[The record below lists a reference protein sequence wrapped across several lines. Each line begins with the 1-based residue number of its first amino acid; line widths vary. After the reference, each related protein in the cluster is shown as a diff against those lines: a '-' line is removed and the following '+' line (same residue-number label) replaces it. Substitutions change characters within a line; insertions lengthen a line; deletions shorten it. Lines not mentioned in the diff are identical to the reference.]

1 MSVQNITRRAGPY
14 VGTGLVTAFTFAFK
28 VFRSED
34 VKVLRSASSDASAQ
48 DEALKFG
55 TDYTVKLN
63 ANQDEKAGGTVTLA
77 SPLAE
82 GLRLSILSAITPDQ
96 QMVLTNHDGFLPA
109 TLNNSADK
117 AIALI
122 QELKEE
128 VGRSLRVPASS
139 DKTPEDMT
147 EELMSA
153 QEDARRFADAAQQS
167 ADSAKKS
174 EEKTAK
180 YAEAATVIV
189 PFKDEIKTVADNIE
203 PVKTIGQDI
212 ESVKLVA
219 AIKDETVAVAGALD
233 DIGTAAASENLQAYK
248 TVASIKDQVVVDAQI
263 ASEIVAVAGMK
274 DHVVTV
280 STNIGDVKDVSNNM
294 DKIGAVAGDL
304 QGGKCVPVKFS
315 AGRLTDEPAQDC
327 TAEGGN
333 IKTVADHVVAVDK
346 VAGAVDDGTLEKAAG
361 ALDSTLENVRRA
373 EAAQSAAESANT
385 SAQSAKTS
393 AAGSATAAGSSA
405 TLAKKWA
412 TQMGSP
418 VEGDLYSS
426 KHYAE
431 IASGAAGSSSEVL
444 AEVKKAG
451 QDAVAVITQEGGTQV
466 AAVTAEGQKQVKAV
480 GDLGSSW
487 ETKVNS
493 AGSTQVKA
501 VEASGATQ
509 TQAVNSAGTSWHA
522 KVEQAGT
529 RQTNAVNQAGATQV
543 KAVETAGA
551 TQTANAK
558 AQADA
563 AAKSATAAASAQK
576 TAETAKSGADTAKTG
591 AESAK
596 AAAVTAQGKAETA
609 ATTATQKA
617 TEATTKASE
626 AAKSAQ
632 AAAQSAKVAAFAVRL
647 TSTNMSA
654 SGTAAVSTLTP
665 STNVKVGDT
674 VIDPDGE
681 VFSITSISG
690 STFTVGS
697 KLTSIKGPQGDQGDV
712 GPKGETGA
720 PLAIKGSFPSL
731 EELQEQHPVGQL
743 GDAYMVGTHLYSWNG
758 SRWQDVG
765 DIKGPKGDPGTP
777 GTPGAPGAD
786 GKDGAAGASASITGA
801 TATVDANVGTPSVL
815 VTSGGT
821 ALARTFAFEFKNL
834 KGQKGDKGDPG
845 ANGADGANATIT
857 SATASVDGTTGAPKV
872 TVTVGG
878 TAQARTFAFAFTGL
892 KGATGSAGT
901 TTWAG
906 ITDKPTFFT
915 SKGISMGRLP

>member
-14 VGTGLVTAFTFAFK
+14 VGTGLVSAYTFAFK

-34 VKVLRSASSDASAQ
+34 VKVVRSESADASAQ

-63 ANQDEKAGGTVTLA
+63 ANQDEKAGGTVTLV

-96 QMVLTNHDGFLPA
+96 QMVLTNHDGFLPT
-109 TLNNSADK
+109 TLNDSADK

-122 QELKEE
+122 QELKEA
-128 VGRSLRVPASS
+128 VDRTLRVPASS
-139 DKTPEDMT
+139 DKTPEDLT
-147 EELMSA
+147 EELLSA
-153 QEDARRFADAAQQS
+153 QNDARKYADAAQQS
-167 ADSAKKS
+167 AEEAKKS
-174 EEKTAK
+174 ELKTAE
-180 YAEAATVIV
+180 YAEAATAIV
-189 PFKDEIKTVADNIE
+189 PFKAEIKTVADNIE
-203 PVKTIGQDI
+203 TVKTVGQNV
-212 ESVKLVA
+212 ESVKSVA
-219 AIKDETVAVAGALD
+219 SIKDETVAVAGALD
-233 DIGTAAASENLQAYK
+233 DIGTAAAPENLEAYK
-248 TVASIKDQVVVDAQI
+248 TVASIKDQVVTDAEI
-263 ASEIVAVAGMK
+263 AREIVAVAGMK

-280 STNIGDVKDVSNNM
+280 STNIDNVKDVSNNM

-304 QGGKCVPVKFS
+304 TGGKCTPAKFS

-333 IKTVADHVVAVDK
+333 IKTVADHIVAVDK
-346 VAGAVDDGTLEKAAG
+346 VAGAVDDGTLEKAANSVEASAEN
-361 ALDSTLENVRRA
+361 ALRA
-373 EAAQSAAESANT
+373 EAARVGAESANA

-393 AAGSATAAGSSA
+393 AEQSAASAGSSA
-405 TLAKKWA
+405 TTAKAWA
-412 TQMGSP
+412 TQMGTP

-451 QDAVAVITQEGGTQV
+451 QDAVAAITQEGGTQV
-466 AAVTAEGQKQVKAV
+466 AAVTAEGQEQVKAV
-480 GDLGSSW
+480 
-487 ETKVNS
+487 ET
-493 AGSTQVKA
+493 AGSTQV
-501 VEASGATQ
+501 G
-509 TQAVNSAGTSWHA
+509 AVNA
-522 KVEQAGT
+522 
-529 RQTNAVNQAGATQV
+529 AGAAQV

-563 AAKSATAAASAQK
+563 AAASATAAANAK
-576 TAETAKSGADTAKTG
+576 KAAETAKAGADTARGG

-596 AAAVTAQGKAETA
+596 TAAVTAQGMAETA
-609 ATTATQKA
+609 ANTATTKA

-632 AAAQSAKVAAFAVRL
+632 AAAESAKTAAYAMRL
-647 TSTNMSA
+647 TSANMSA
-654 SGTAAVSTLTP
+654 SGTAAISSLTP
-665 STNVKVGDT
+665 STNAKVGDT

-681 VFSITSISG
+681 VFSITAVSG
-690 STFTVGS
+690 GNFTVGA
-697 KLTSIKGPQGDQGDV
+697 KLTSLKGAQGPQGLKGDTGPQGVQGPRGPQGD
-712 GPKGETGA
+712 TGA
-720 PLAIKGSFPSL
+720 PLSIKGSFPTL
-731 EELQEQHPVGQL
+731 DELQEQHPVGQL

-758 SRWQDVG
+758 SAWQDVG

-821 ALARTFAFEFKNL
+821 ALARTFTFAFKNL
-834 KGQKGDKGDPG
+834 KGHKGDKGDPG

-857 SATASVDGTTGAPKV
+857 GATASVDATTGTPKV
-872 TVTVGG
+872 AVTVGG

-892 KGATGSAGT
+892 KGATGPAGT
-901 TTWAG
+901 TSWNG
-906 ITDKPTFFT
+906 ITDKPSYFKA
-915 SKGISMGRLP
+915 SGISMGRLP

>member
-14 VGTGLVTAFTFAFK
+14 VGTGLVSAYTFAFK
-28 VFRSED
+28 VFRPED
-34 VKVLRSASSDASAQ
+34 VKVVRSESADASAQ

-63 ANQDEKAGGTVTLA
+63 ANQDEKAGGTVTLV

-96 QMVLTNHDGFLPA
+96 QMVLTNHDGFLPT
-109 TLNNSADK
+109 TLNESADK

-128 VGRSLRVPASS
+128 VGRSLRVPASA
-139 DKTPEDMT
+139 DKTPEDLT
-147 EELMSA
+147 EELLSA
-153 QEDARRFADAAQQS
+153 QADARKFADAAQKS
-167 ADSAKKS
+167 AEEAKKS
-174 EEKTAK
+174 ELKTAE
-180 YAEAATVIV
+180 YAEAATVLV
-189 PFKDEIKTVADNIE
+189 PMKAEIKTVADNIE
-203 PVKTIGQDI
+203 PVKTVGQNI
-212 ESVKLVA
+212 EPVKSVA
-219 AIKDETVAVAGALD
+219 SIKDETVAVAGAVA
-233 DIGTAAASENLQAYK
+233 DIETAAAPENLEAYK
-248 TVASIKDQVVVDAQI
+248 TVASIKDQVVTDAEI

-274 DHVVTV
+274 NHVVTV
-280 STNIGDVKDVSNNM
+280 STNIDDVKDVSANM

-333 IKTVADHVVAVDK
+333 IKTVADHIVAVDK
-346 VAGAVDDGTLEKAAG
+346 VAGAVDDGTLEKAANSVEASAEN
-361 ALDSTLENVRRA
+361 ALRA
-373 EAAQSAAESANT
+373 EAARVGAESANA

-393 AAGSATAAGSSA
+393 AEQSAASAGSSA
-405 TLAKKWA
+405 TTAKAWA
-412 TQMGSP
+412 TQMGTP

-431 IASGAAGSSSEVL
+431 VASGAAGSSSEVL

-451 QDAVAVITQEGGTQV
+451 QDAVAAITQEGGTQV

-480 GDLGSSW
+480 
-487 ETKVNS
+487 ET
-493 AGSTQVKA
+493 AGS
-501 VEASGATQ
+501 TQ
-509 TQAVNSAGTSWHA
+509 TQAVNSLGTSWQS
-522 KVEQAGT
+522 KVEQAGST
-529 RQTNAVNQAGATQV
+529 QTAAVNAAGAAQV

-563 AAKSATAAASAQK
+563 AAASATAAAN
-576 TAETAKSGADTAKTG
+576 AKKVSETAKTG
-591 AESAK
+591 AETAKTGADSAK
-596 AAAVTAQGKAETA
+596 TAAVAAQGKAETA
-609 ATTATQKA
+609 ANTATQKA

-632 AAAQSAKVAAFAVRL
+632 AAAESAKTAAYAMRL
-647 TSTNMSA
+647 TSVNMSA
-654 SGTAAVSTLTP
+654 NGTAAITSLTP
-665 STNVKVGDT
+665 QTNIKVGDT

-681 VFSITSISG
+681 VFSITAIAG
-690 STFTVGS
+690 STFTVGA
-697 KLTSIKGPQGDQGDV
+697 KLASIKGAKGDQGDV

-720 PLAIKGSFPSL
+720 PLSIKGSFPTL
-731 EELQEQHPVGQL
+731 DELQEQHPAGQL

-758 SRWQDVG
+758 SAWQDVG

-821 ALARTFAFEFKNL
+821 ALARTFAFAFKNL
-834 KGQKGDKGDPG
+834 KGQKGDPG
-845 ANGADGANATIT
+845 ANGADGANAVIAG
-857 SATASVDGTTGAPKV
+857 ATASVDATTGTPKV

-892 KGATGSAGT
+892 KGATGPAGT

-906 ITDKPTFFT
+906 ITGKPSYFKA
-915 SKGISMGRLP
+915 SGISMGRLP

>member
-1 MSVQNITRRAGPY
+1 
-14 VGTGLVTAFTFAFK
+14 VGTGLVSAYTFAFK

-34 VKVLRSASSDASAQ
+34 VKVVRSESADASAQ

-96 QMVLTNHDGFLPA
+96 QMVLTNHDGMLPT
-109 TLNNSADK
+109 TLNDSADK

-122 QELKEE
+122 QELKEA
-128 VGRSLRVPASS
+128 VGRTLRVPASS
-139 DKTPEDMT
+139 DKTPEDLT
-147 EELMSA
+147 EELLSA
-153 QEDARRFADAAQQS
+153 QNDARKYADAAQQS
-167 ADSAKKS
+167 AEEAKKS
-174 EEKTAK
+174 ELKTAE
-180 YAEAATVIV
+180 YAEAATAIV
-189 PFKDEIKTVADNIE
+189 PFKVEIKTVADNIE
-203 PVKTIGQDI
+203 TVKTVGQNV
-212 ESVKLVA
+212 ESVKSVA
-219 AIKDETVAVAGALD
+219 SIKDETVAVAGALD
-233 DIGTAAASENLQAYK
+233 DIGTAAAPENLEAYK
-248 TVASIKDQVVVDAQI
+248 TVASIKDQVVTDAEI
-263 ASEIVAVAGMK
+263 ANEIVAVAGMK
-274 DHVVTV
+274 NHVVTV
-280 STNIGDVKDVSNNM
+280 STNIDDVKDVSANM

-333 IKTVADHVVAVDK
+333 IKTVADHIVAVDK
-346 VAGAVDDGTLEKAAG
+346 VAGAVEDGTLEKAANSVEASAEN
-361 ALDSTLENVRRA
+361 ALRA
-373 EAAQSAAESANT
+373 EAARVGAESANA

-393 AAGSATAAGSSA
+393 AEQSAASAGSSA
-405 TLAKKWA
+405 TTAKAWA
-412 TQMGSP
+412 TQMGTP

-431 IASGAAGSSSEVL
+431 VASGAAGSSSETL
-444 AEVKKAG
+444 EAVKLAG
-451 QDAVAVITQEGGTQV
+451 QAALASITQEGGTQV

-480 GDLGSSW
+480 
-487 ETKVNS
+487 ET
-493 AGSTQVKA
+493 AGSTQV
-501 VEASGATQ
+501 G
-509 TQAVNSAGTSWHA
+509 AVNA
-522 KVEQAGT
+522 
-529 RQTNAVNQAGATQV
+529 AGAAQV
-543 KAVETAGA
+543 KAVETAGSA
-551 TQTANAK
+551 QTANAK

-563 AAKSATAAASAQK
+563 AAKSATVASSAQK
-576 TAETAKSGADTAKTG
+576 AAETAKAGADTAKSGA
-591 AESAK
+591 ESAK
-596 AAAVTAQGKAETA
+596 TAAVTAQGMAETA
-609 ATTATQKA
+609 ANTATTKA

-632 AAAQSAKVAAFAVRL
+632 AAAESAKTAAYAMRL
-647 TSTNMSA
+647 TSVNMSA
-654 SGTAAVSTLTP
+654 SGTAAITSLTP
-665 STNVKVGDT
+665 QANIKVGDT

-681 VFSITSISG
+681 VFSITAIAG
-690 STFTVGS
+690 STFTVGA
-697 KLTSIKGPQGDQGDV
+697 KLTSLKGPKGDQGDV

-720 PLAIKGSFPSL
+720 PLSIKGSFPTL
-731 EELQEQHPVGQL
+731 DELQEQHPAGQL

-758 SRWQDVG
+758 SAWQDVG

-821 ALARTFAFEFKNL
+821 ALARTFTFAFKNL
-834 KGQKGDKGDPG
+834 KGHKGDKGDPG

-857 SATASVDGTTGAPKV
+857 GATASVDATTGTPKV

-892 KGATGSAGT
+892 KGATGPAGT

-906 ITDKPTFFT
+906 ITDKPAYFT
-915 SKGISMGRLP
+915 GKGISMGRLP

>member
-14 VGTGLVTAFTFAFK
+14 VGTGLVSAYTFAFK
-28 VFRSED
+28 VFRPED
-34 VKVLRSASSDASAQ
+34 VKVVRSESADASAQ

-63 ANQDEKAGGTVTLA
+63 ANQDEKAGGTVTLV

-96 QMVLTNHDGFLPA
+96 QMVLTNHDGFLPT
-109 TLNNSADK
+109 TLNESADK

-128 VGRSLRVPASS
+128 VGRSLRVPASA
-139 DKTPEDMT
+139 DKTPEDLT
-147 EELMSA
+147 EELLSA
-153 QEDARRFADAAQQS
+153 QADARKFADAAQQS
-167 ADSAKKS
+167 AEEAKKS
-174 EEKTAK
+174 EEQTKV

-203 PVKTIGQDI
+203 TVKTVGQNV
-212 ESVKLVA
+212 ESVKSVA

-233 DIGTAAASENLQAYK
+233 DIGTAAVPENLAAYK
-248 TVASIKDQVVVDAQI
+248 TVATIKDQVVTDAEI
-263 ASEIVAVAGMK
+263 STEIVTVANMK

-280 STNIGDVKDVSNNM
+280 STNIVDVTDVSNNL

-304 QGGKCVPVKFS
+304 TGGKCVPVKFS

-333 IKTVADHVVAVDK
+333 IKTVADHIVAVDK
-346 VAGAVDDGTLEKAAG
+346 VAGAVDDGTLEKAANSVG
-361 ALDSTLENVRRA
+361 ASAENARRA
-373 EAAQSAAESANT
+373 EAAQAGAESANA

-393 AAGSATAAGSSA
+393 AAGSATSAGSSA

-412 TQMGSP
+412 TQMGTP

-431 IASGAAGSSSEVL
+431 IASGAAGSSSETL
-444 AEVKKAG
+444 EAVKLAG
-451 QDAVAVITQEGGTQV
+451 QTALASITQEGGTQV

-480 GDLGSSW
+480 
-487 ETKVNS
+487 ET
-493 AGSTQVKA
+493 AGSTQV
-501 VEASGATQ
+501 G
-509 TQAVNSAGTSWHA
+509 AVNA
-522 KVEQAGT
+522 
-529 RQTNAVNQAGATQV
+529 AGAAQV

-563 AAKSATAAASAQK
+563 AAKSATTALSAQK
-576 TAETAKSGADTAKTG
+576 AAETAKAGADTAKSGA
-591 AESAK
+591 ESAK
-596 AAAVTAQGKAETA
+596 TAAVTAQGKAETA
-609 ATTATQKA
+609 ANTATTKA

-632 AAAQSAKVAAFAVRL
+632 AAAESAKTAAYAMRL
-647 TSTNMSA
+647 TSVNMSA
-654 SGTAAVSTLTP
+654 SGTAAITSLTP
-665 STNVKVGDT
+665 QANIKVGDT

-681 VFSITSISG
+681 VFSITAIAG
-690 STFTVGS
+690 STFTVGA
-697 KLTSIKGPQGDQGDV
+697 KLASIKGAKGDQGDV

-720 PLAIKGSFPSL
+720 PLSIKGSFPTL
-731 EELQEQHPVGQL
+731 DELQEQHPAGQL

-758 SRWQDVG
+758 SAWQDVG

-786 GKDGAAGASASITGA
+786 GKDGAAGASAIITGA

-834 KGQKGDKGDPG
+834 KGQKGDPG
-845 ANGADGANATIT
+845 ANGADGANATIAG
-857 SATASVDGTTGAPKV
+857 ATASVDATTGTPKV

-892 KGATGSAGT
+892 KGATGPAGT
-901 TTWAG
+901 TTWGG
-906 ITDKPTFFT
+906 ITDKPSYFKA
-915 SKGISMGRLP
+915 SGISMGRLP

>member
-14 VGTGLVTAFTFAFK
+14 VGTGLVSAYTFAFK
-28 VFRSED
+28 VFRPED
-34 VKVLRSASSDASAQ
+34 VKVVRSESADVSAQ
-48 DEALKFG
+48 DAALKFG

-63 ANQDEKAGGTVTLA
+63 ANQDEKAGGTVTLV

-96 QMVLTNHDGFLPA
+96 QMVLTNHDGFLPT
-109 TLNNSADK
+109 TLNDSADK

-128 VGRSLRVPASS
+128 VGRSLRVPASA
-139 DKTPEDMT
+139 DKTPEDLT
-147 EELMSA
+147 EELLSA
-153 QEDARRFADAAQQS
+153 QADARKFADAAQQS
-167 ADSAKKS
+167 AEEAKKS
-174 EEKTAK
+174 EEQTKV

-203 PVKTIGQDI
+203 TVKTVGQNV
-212 ESVKLVA
+212 ESVKSVA

-233 DIGTAAASENLQAYK
+233 DIGTAAAPENLAAYK
-248 TVASIKDQVVVDAQI
+248 TVATIKDQVVTDAEI
-263 ASEIVAVAGMK
+263 STEIVTVANMK

-280 STNIGDVKDVSNNM
+280 STNIDDVKDVSANM

-304 QGGKCVPVKFS
+304 TGGKCTPAKFS

-333 IKTVADHVVAVDK
+333 IKTVANHIVAVDK
-346 VAGAVDDGTLEKAAG
+346 VAGAVDDGTLEKAANS
-361 ALDSTLENVRRA
+361 AEASAENARRA
-373 EAAQSAAESANT
+373 EAAQAGAESANA

-393 AAGSATAAGSSA
+393 AAGSATSAGSSA

-412 TQMGSP
+412 TQMGTP

-431 IASGAAGSSSEVL
+431 IASGAAGSSSETL
-444 AEVKKAG
+444 EAVKLAG
-451 QDAVAVITQEGGTQV
+451 QTALASITQEGGTQV

-480 GDLGSSW
+480 
-487 ETKVNS
+487 ET
-493 AGSTQVKA
+493 AGSTQV
-501 VEASGATQ
+501 G
-509 TQAVNSAGTSWHA
+509 AVNA
-522 KVEQAGT
+522 
-529 RQTNAVNQAGATQV
+529 AGAAQV

-563 AAKSATAAASAQK
+563 AAKSATTALSAQK
-576 TAETAKSGADTAKTG
+576 AAETAKAGADTAKSGA
-591 AESAK
+591 ESAK
-596 AAAVTAQGKAETA
+596 TAAVTAQGKAETA
-609 ATTATQKA
+609 ANTATNKA
-617 TEATTKASE
+617 TEAGTKASE

-632 AAAQSAKVAAFAVRL
+632 AAAESAKTAAYAMRL
-647 TSTNMSA
+647 TSVNMSA
-654 SGTAAVSTLTP
+654 SGTAAITSLTP
-665 STNVKVGDT
+665 QTNIKVGDT

-681 VFSITSISG
+681 VFSITAIAG
-690 STFTVGS
+690 STFTVGA
-697 KLTSIKGPQGDQGDV
+697 KLASIKGPKGDQGDV

-720 PLAIKGSFPSL
+720 PLSIKGSFPTL
-731 EELQEQHPVGQL
+731 DELQEQHPVGQL

-758 SRWQDVG
+758 SAWQDVG

-777 GTPGAPGAD
+777 GTPGAQGAD

-821 ALARTFAFEFKNL
+821 ALARTFAFAFKNL
-834 KGQKGDKGDPG
+834 KGQKGDPGDPG

-857 SATASVDGTTGAPKV
+857 GATATVDATTGTPKV

-892 KGATGSAGT
+892 KGATGPAGT

-906 ITDKPTFFT
+906 ITGKPAYFT
-915 SKGISMGRLP
+915 GKGISMGRLP

>member
-14 VGTGLVTAFTFAFK
+14 VGTGLVSAHTFAFK
-28 VFRSED
+28 VFRPED
-34 VKVLRSASSDASAQ
+34 VKVVRSESADASAQ

-63 ANQDEKAGGTVTLA
+63 ANQDEKAGGTVTLV

-96 QMVLTNHDGFLPA
+96 QMVLTNHDGFLPT
-109 TLNNSADK
+109 TLNESADK

-128 VGRSLRVPASS
+128 VGRSLRVPASA
-139 DKTPEDMT
+139 DKTPEDLT
-147 EELMSA
+147 EELLSA
-153 QEDARRFADAAQQS
+153 QADARQFADAAQKS
-167 ADSAKKS
+167 AEEAKKS
-174 EEKTAK
+174 EEQTKV
-180 YAEAATVIV
+180 YAEAATVLV
-189 PFKDEIKTVADNIE
+189 PMKDELKTVADNIE
-203 PVKTIGQDI
+203 TVKTVGQNV
-212 ESVKLVA
+212 ESVKSVA
-219 AIKDETVAVAGALD
+219 SIKDETVAVAGALD
-233 DIGTAAASENLQAYK
+233 DIGTAAAPENLEAYK
-248 TVASIKDQVVVDAQI
+248 TVALIKDQVVTDAEI
-263 ASEIVAVAGMK
+263 ATEIVTVANMK
-274 DHVVTV
+274 DHVVAV
-280 STNIGDVKDVSNNM
+280 STNIDDVKDVSANM

-304 QGGKCVPVKFS
+304 TGGKCTPAKFS

-333 IKTVADHVVAVDK
+333 IKTVADHIVAVDK
-346 VAGAVDDGTLEKAAG
+346 VAGAVDDGTLEKAANS
-361 ALDSTLENVRRA
+361 AEASAENARRA
-373 EAAQSAAESANT
+373 EAAQAGAESANA

-393 AAGSATAAGSSA
+393 AAGSATSAGSSA

-412 TQMGSP
+412 TQMGTP

-426 KHYAE
+426 RHYAE
-431 IASGAAGSSSEVL
+431 IASGAAGSSSETL
-444 AEVKKAG
+444 EAVKLAG
-451 QDAVAVITQEGGTQV
+451 QTALASITQEGGTQV

-480 GDLGSSW
+480 
-487 ETKVNS
+487 ET
-493 AGSTQVKA
+493 AGSTQI
-501 VEASGATQ
+501 G
-509 TQAVNSAGTSWHA
+509 AVNA
-522 KVEQAGT
+522 
-529 RQTNAVNQAGATQV
+529 AGAAQV

-563 AAKSATAAASAQK
+563 AAKSATAASSAQK
-576 TAETAKSGADTAKTG
+576 AAETAKAGADTAKSGA
-591 AESAK
+591 ESAK
-596 AAAVTAQGKAETA
+596 TAAVTAQGKAETA
-609 ATTATQKA
+609 ATTATNKA
-617 TEATTKASE
+617 TEAGTKASE

-632 AAAQSAKVAAFAVRL
+632 AAAESAKTAAYAMRL
-647 TSTNMSA
+647 TSVNMSA
-654 SGTAAVSTLTP
+654 SGTAAITSLTP
-665 STNVKVGDT
+665 QTNIKVGDT

-681 VFSITSISG
+681 VFSITAIAG
-690 STFTVGS
+690 STFTVGA
-697 KLTSIKGPQGDQGDV
+697 KLASIKGAKGDQGDV

-720 PLAIKGSFPSL
+720 PLSIKGSFPTL
-731 EELQEQHPVGQL
+731 DELQEQHPAGQL

-758 SRWQDVG
+758 SAWQDVG

-821 ALARTFAFEFKNL
+821 ALARTFAFAFKNL
-834 KGQKGDKGDPG
+834 KGQKGDPG
-845 ANGADGANATIT
+845 ANGADGANAVIAG
-857 SATASVDGTTGAPKV
+857 ATASVDATTGTPKV

-892 KGATGSAGT
+892 KGATGPAGT

-906 ITDKPTFFT
+906 ITDKPSYFKA
-915 SKGISMGRLP
+915 SGISMGRLP

>member
-14 VGTGLVTAFTFAFK
+14 VGTGLVSAYTFAFK

-34 VKVLRSASSDASAQ
+34 VKVVRSESADASAQ

-63 ANQDEKAGGTVTLA
+63 ANQDEKAGGTVTLV

-96 QMVLTNHDGFLPA
+96 QMVLTNHDGFLPT
-109 TLNNSADK
+109 TLNDSADK

-128 VGRSLRVPASS
+128 VGRSLRVPASA
-139 DKTPEDMT
+139 DKTPEDLT
-147 EELMSA
+147 EELLSA
-153 QEDARRFADAAQQS
+153 QADARKFADAAEKS
-167 ADSAKKS
+167 AEEAKKS
-174 EEKTAK
+174 EEQTKV
-180 YAEAATVIV
+180 YAEAATVLV
-189 PFKDEIKTVADNIE
+189 PMKDEIKTVADNIE
-203 PVKTIGQDI
+203 TVKTVGQNV
-212 ESVKLVA
+212 ESVKSVA
-219 AIKDETVAVAGALD
+219 SIKDETVAVAGALD
-233 DIGTAAASENLQAYK
+233 DIGTAAAPENLEAYK
-248 TVASIKDQVVVDAQI
+248 TVASIKDQVVTDAEI

-274 DHVVTV
+274 NHVVTV
-280 STNIGDVKDVSNNM
+280 STNIDDVKDVSANM

-333 IKTVADHVVAVDK
+333 IKTVADHIVAVDK
-346 VAGAVDDGTLEKAAG
+346 VAGAVDDGTLEKAANSVEASAEN
-361 ALDSTLENVRRA
+361 ALRA
-373 EAAQSAAESANT
+373 EAARVGAESANA

-393 AAGSATAAGSSA
+393 AEQSAASAGSSA
-405 TLAKKWA
+405 TTAKAWA
-412 TQMGSP
+412 TQMGTP

-451 QDAVAVITQEGGTQV
+451 QDAVAAITQEGGTQV

-480 GDLGSSW
+480 
-487 ETKVNS
+487 ET
-493 AGSTQVKA
+493 AGSTQV
-501 VEASGATQ
+501 G
-509 TQAVNSAGTSWHA
+509 AVNA
-522 KVEQAGT
+522 
-529 RQTNAVNQAGATQV
+529 AGAAQV

-563 AAKSATAAASAQK
+563 AAKSATTALSAQK
-576 TAETAKSGADTAKTG
+576 AAETAKAGADTAKGG

-596 AAAVTAQGKAETA
+596 TAAVTAQGKAETA
-609 ATTATQKA
+609 ANTATNKA
-617 TEATTKASE
+617 TEAGTKASE

-632 AAAQSAKVAAFAVRL
+632 AAAESAKTAAYAMRL
-647 TSTNMSA
+647 TSVNMSA
-654 SGTAAVSTLTP
+654 SGTAAISSLTP
-665 STNVKVGDT
+665 KTNIKVGDT

-681 VFSITSISG
+681 VFSITAIAG
-690 STFTVGS
+690 STFTVGA
-697 KLTSIKGPQGDQGDV
+697 KLASIKGAKGDQGDV

-720 PLAIKGSFPSL
+720 PLSIKGSFPTL
-731 EELQEQHPVGQL
+731 DELQEQHPTGAL

-758 SRWQDVG
+758 SAWQDVG
-765 DIKGPKGDPGTP
+765 DIKGPKGDKGDQ
-777 GTPGAPGAD
+777 GVQGEKGAT
-786 GKDGAAGASASITGA
+786 GAAGAQGPKGEIGATGPTGPTGAAGKSAAITSAS
-801 TATVDANVGTPSVL
+801 ATVDANVGTPA
-815 VTSGGT
+815 VTVTLGGT
-821 ALARTFAFEFKNL
+821 ELARTFTFAFKNL
-834 KGQKGDKGDPG
+834 KGAQGVQGIQGPQG
-845 ANGADGANATIT
+845 VQGP
-857 SATASVDGTTGAPKV
+857 TGP
-872 TVTVGG
+872 
-878 TAQARTFAFAFTGL
+878 
-892 KGATGSAGT
+892 AGT

-906 ITDKPTFFT
+906 LTGKPAYFT
-915 SKGISMGRLP
+915 GKGISMGRLP

>member
-14 VGTGLVTAFTFAFK
+14 VGTGLVSAYTFAFK
-28 VFRSED
+28 VFRPED
-34 VKVLRSASSDASAQ
+34 VKVVRSESADASAQ

-63 ANQDEKAGGTVTLA
+63 ANQDEKAGGTVTLV

-96 QMVLTNHDGFLPA
+96 QMVLTNHDGFLPT
-109 TLNNSADK
+109 TLNDSADK

-128 VGRSLRVPASS
+128 VGRSLRVPASA
-139 DKTPEDMT
+139 DKTPEDLT
-147 EELMSA
+147 EELLSA
-153 QEDARRFADAAQQS
+153 QADARKFADAAQQS
-167 ADSAKKS
+167 AEEAKKS
-174 EEKTAK
+174 EEQTKV

-203 PVKTIGQDI
+203 PVKTVGLNI
-212 ESVKLVA
+212 EPVKSVA
-219 AIKDETVAVAGALD
+219 SIKDETVVVAGAVA
-233 DIGTAAASENLQAYK
+233 DIETAAAPENLEAYK
-248 TVASIKDQVVVDAQI
+248 TVASIKDQVVTDAEI
-263 ASEIVAVAGMK
+263 ANEIVTVAGMK

-280 STNIGDVKDVSNNM
+280 STNIDNVKDVSNNM

-304 QGGKCVPVKFS
+304 TGGKCTPAKFS

-333 IKTVADHVVAVDK
+333 IKTVADHIVAVDK
-346 VAGAVDDGTLEKAAG
+346 VAGAVDDGTLEKAANS
-361 ALDSTLENVRRA
+361 AEASAENARRA
-373 EAAQSAAESANT
+373 EAAQAGAESANA

-393 AAGSATAAGSSA
+393 AAGSATSAGSSA

-412 TQMGSP
+412 TQMGTP

-431 IASGAAGSSSEVL
+431 IASGAAGSSSETL
-444 AEVKKAG
+444 EAVKLAG
-451 QDAVAVITQEGGTQV
+451 QTALASITQEGGTQV
-466 AAVTAEGQKQVKAV
+466 AAVTAEGQKQVRAV
-480 GDLGSSW
+480 
-487 ETKVNS
+487 ET
-493 AGSTQVKA
+493 AGSTQV
-501 VEASGATQ
+501 G
-509 TQAVNSAGTSWHA
+509 AVNA
-522 KVEQAGT
+522 
-529 RQTNAVNQAGATQV
+529 AGAAQV

-551 TQTANAK
+551 TQTVNAK

-563 AAKSATAAASAQK
+563 AAKSATTALSAQK
-576 TAETAKSGADTAKTG
+576 AAETAKAGADTAKSGA
-591 AESAK
+591 ESAK
-596 AAAVTAQGKAETA
+596 TAAVTAQGKAETA
-609 ATTATQKA
+609 ATTATNKA
-617 TEATTKASE
+617 TEAGTKASE

-632 AAAQSAKVAAFAVRL
+632 AAAESAKTAAYAMRL
-647 TSTNMSA
+647 TSVNMSA
-654 SGTAAVSTLTP
+654 SGTAAITSLTP
-665 STNVKVGDT
+665 QTNIKVGDT

-681 VFSITSISG
+681 VFSITAIAG
-690 STFTVGS
+690 STFTVGA
-697 KLTSIKGPQGDQGDV
+697 KLTSLKGPKGDQGDV

-720 PLAIKGSFPSL
+720 PLSIKGSFPTL
-731 EELQEQHPVGQL
+731 DELQEQHPAGQL

-758 SRWQDVG
+758 SAWQDVG
-765 DIKGPKGDPGTP
+765 DIKGPKGDPGAP

-834 KGQKGDKGDPG
+834 KGQKGDTGDPG
-845 ANGADGANATIT
+845 ANGADGDSATIT
-857 SATASVDGTTGAPKV
+857 GATATVDATTGTPKV
-872 TVTVGG
+872 TVTAGG

-892 KGATGSAGT
+892 KGATGPAGT

-906 ITDKPTFFT
+906 ITDKPSYFKA
-915 SKGISMGRLP
+915 SGISMGRLP

>member
-14 VGTGLVTAFTFAFK
+14 EGTGLVSAYTFAFK
-28 VFRSED
+28 VFRPED
-34 VKVLRSASSDASAQ
+34 VKVVRSESADASAQ

-63 ANQDEKAGGTVTLA
+63 ANQDEKAGGTVTLV

-96 QMVLTNHDGFLPA
+96 QMVLTNHDGFLPT
-109 TLNNSADK
+109 TLNESADK

-128 VGRSLRVPASS
+128 VGRSLRVPASA
-139 DKTPEDMT
+139 DKTPEDLT
-147 EELMSA
+147 EELLSA
-153 QEDARRFADAAQQS
+153 QADARKFADAAEKS
-167 ADSAKKS
+167 AEEAKKS
-174 EEKTAK
+174 EEQTKA

-203 PVKTIGQDI
+203 TVKTVGQNV
-212 ESVKLVA
+212 ESVKSVA

-233 DIGTAAASENLQAYK
+233 DIGTAAAPENLAAYK
-248 TVASIKDQVVVDAQI
+248 TVATIKDQVVTDAEI
-263 ASEIVAVAGMK
+263 STEIVTVANMK

-280 STNIGDVKDVSNNM
+280 STNIVDVTDVSNNL

-333 IKTVADHVVAVDK
+333 IKTVADHIVAVDK
-346 VAGAVDDGTLEKAAG
+346 VAGAVDDGTLEKAANSVEASAEN
-361 ALDSTLENVRRA
+361 ALRA
-373 EAAQSAAESANT
+373 EAARVGAESANA

-393 AAGSATAAGSSA
+393 AEQSAASAGSSA
-405 TLAKKWA
+405 TTAKAWA
-412 TQMGSP
+412 TQMGTP

-431 IASGAAGSSSEVL
+431 VASGAAGSSSEVL

-451 QDAVAVITQEGGTQV
+451 QDAVAAITQEGGTQV
-466 AAVTAEGQKQVKAV
+466 AAVTAEGQKQVRAV
-480 GDLGSSW
+480 
-487 ETKVNS
+487 ET
-493 AGSTQVKA
+493 AGSTQV
-501 VEASGATQ
+501 G
-509 TQAVNSAGTSWHA
+509 AVNA
-522 KVEQAGT
+522 
-529 RQTNAVNQAGATQV
+529 AGAAQV

-563 AAKSATAAASAQK
+563 AAKSATTALSAQK
-576 TAETAKSGADTAKTG
+576 AAETAKAGADTAKSGA
-591 AESAK
+591 ESAK
-596 AAAVTAQGKAETA
+596 TAAVTAQGKAETA
-609 ATTATQKA
+609 ANTATTKA

-632 AAAQSAKVAAFAVRL
+632 AAAESAKTAAYAMRL
-647 TSTNMSA
+647 TSVNMSA
-654 SGTAAVSTLTP
+654 SGTAAITSLTP
-665 STNVKVGDT
+665 QANIKVGDT

-681 VFSITSISG
+681 VFSITAIAG
-690 STFTVGS
+690 STFTVGA
-697 KLTSIKGPQGDQGDV
+697 KLASIKGAKGDQGDV

-720 PLAIKGSFPSL
+720 PLSIKGSFPTL
-731 EELQEQHPVGQL
+731 DELQEQHPAGQL

-758 SRWQDVG
+758 SAWQDVG

-834 KGQKGDKGDPG
+834 KGQKGDTGDPG

-857 SATASVDGTTGAPKV
+857 GATATVDATTGTPKV

-892 KGATGSAGT
+892 KGATGPAGT

-906 ITDKPTFFT
+906 ITDKPAYFT
-915 SKGISMGRLP
+915 GKGISMGRLP

>member
-14 VGTGLVTAFTFAFK
+14 VGTGLVSAYTFAFK
-28 VFRSED
+28 VFRPED
-34 VKVLRSASSDASAQ
+34 VKVVRSESADASAQ

-63 ANQDEKAGGTVTLA
+63 ANQDEKAGGTVTLV

-96 QMVLTNHDGFLPA
+96 QMVLTNHDGFLPT
-109 TLNNSADK
+109 TLNESADK

-128 VGRSLRVPASS
+128 VGRSLRVPASA
-139 DKTPEDMT
+139 DKTPEDLT
-147 EELMSA
+147 EELLSA
-153 QEDARRFADAAQQS
+153 QADARQFADAAQKS
-167 ADSAKKS
+167 AEEAKKS
-174 EEKTAK
+174 ELKTAE
-180 YAEAATVIV
+180 YAEAATAIV

-203 PVKTIGQDI
+203 PVKTVGLNI
-212 ESVKLVA
+212 EPVKSVA
-219 AIKDETVAVAGALD
+219 SIKDETVVVAGAVA
-233 DIGTAAASENLQAYK
+233 DIETAAAPENLEAYK
-248 TVASIKDQVVVDAQI
+248 TVASIKDQVVTDAEI
-263 ASEIVAVAGMK
+263 ANEIVTVAGMK

-280 STNIGDVKDVSNNM
+280 STNIDNVKDVSNNM

-304 QGGKCVPVKFS
+304 TGGKCTPAKFS

-333 IKTVADHVVAVDK
+333 IKTVADHIVAVDK
-346 VAGAVDDGTLEKAAG
+346 VAGAVDDGTLEKAANSVEASAEN
-361 ALDSTLENVRRA
+361 ALRA
-373 EAAQSAAESANT
+373 EAARVGAESANA

-393 AAGSATAAGSSA
+393 AEQSAASAGSSA
-405 TLAKKWA
+405 TTAKAWA
-412 TQMGSP
+412 TQMGTP

-431 IASGAAGSSSEVL
+431 IASGAAGSSSETL
-444 AEVKKAG
+444 EAVKLAG
-451 QDAVAVITQEGGTQV
+451 QAALASITQEGGTQV
-466 AAVTAEGQKQVKAV
+466 AAVTAEGQEQVKAV
-480 GDLGSSW
+480 
-487 ETKVNS
+487 ET
-493 AGSTQVKA
+493 AGSTQV
-501 VEASGATQ
+501 G
-509 TQAVNSAGTSWHA
+509 AVNA
-522 KVEQAGT
+522 
-529 RQTNAVNQAGATQV
+529 AGAAQV

-563 AAKSATAAASAQK
+563 AAASATAAANAK
-576 TAETAKSGADTAKTG
+576 KAAETAKAGADTARSG

-596 AAAVTAQGKAETA
+596 TAAVTAQGMAETA
-609 ATTATQKA
+609 ANTATTKA

-632 AAAQSAKVAAFAVRL
+632 AAAESAKTAAYAMRL
-647 TSTNMSA
+647 TSANMSA
-654 SGTAAVSTLTP
+654 SGTAAISSLTP
-665 STNVKVGDT
+665 STNAKVGDT

-681 VFSITSISG
+681 VFSITAIAG
-690 STFTVGS
+690 STFTVGA
-697 KLTSIKGPQGDQGDV
+697 KLASIKGAKGDQGDA

-720 PLAIKGSFPSL
+720 PLSIKGSFPTL
-731 EELQEQHPVGQL
+731 DELQEQHPAGQL

-758 SRWQDVG
+758 SAWQDVG

-821 ALARTFAFEFKNL
+821 ALARTFAFAFKNL
-834 KGQKGDKGDPG
+834 KGQKGDPG
-845 ANGADGANATIT
+845 ANGADGASATIT
-857 SATASVDGTTGAPKV
+857 GATATVDATTGTPKV
-872 TVTVGG
+872 TVTAGG

-892 KGATGSAGT
+892 KGATGPAGT

-906 ITDKPTFFT
+906 LTGKPAYFT
-915 SKGISMGRLP
+915 GKGISMGRLP

>member
-14 VGTGLVTAFTFAFK
+14 VGTGLVSAYTFAFK

-34 VKVLRSASSDASAQ
+34 VKVVRSESADASAQ

-96 QMVLTNHDGFLPA
+96 QMVLTNHDGMLPT
-109 TLNNSADK
+109 TLNDSADK

-122 QELKEE
+122 QELKEA
-128 VGRSLRVPASS
+128 VGRTLRVPASS
-139 DKTPEDMT
+139 DKTPEDLT
-147 EELMSA
+147 EELLSA
-153 QEDARRFADAAQQS
+153 QNDARKYADAAQQS
-167 ADSAKKS
+167 AEEAKKS
-174 EEKTAK
+174 ELKTAE
-180 YAEAATVIV
+180 YAEAATAIV
-189 PFKDEIKTVADNIE
+189 PFKAEIKTVADNIE
-203 PVKTIGQDI
+203 TVKTVGQNV
-212 ESVKLVA
+212 ESVKSVA
-219 AIKDETVAVAGALD
+219 SIKDETVAVAGALD
-233 DIGTAAASENLQAYK
+233 DIGTAAAPENLEAYK
-248 TVASIKDQVVVDAQI
+248 TVASIKDQVVTDAEI

-274 DHVVTV
+274 NHVVTV
-280 STNIGDVKDVSNNM
+280 STSIDDVKDVSANM

-333 IKTVADHVVAVDK
+333 IKTVADHIVAVDK
-346 VAGAVDDGTLEKAAG
+346 VAGTVDDGTLEKAANSVEASAEN
-361 ALDSTLENVRRA
+361 ALRA
-373 EAAQSAAESANT
+373 EAARAGAESANA

-393 AAGSATAAGSSA
+393 AEQSAASAGSSA
-405 TLAKKWA
+405 TTAKAWA
-412 TQMGSP
+412 TQMGTP

-431 IASGAAGSSSEVL
+431 VASGAAGSSSETL
-444 AEVKKAG
+444 EAVKLAG
-451 QDAVAVITQEGGTQV
+451 QAALASITQEGGTQV
-466 AAVTAEGQKQVKAV
+466 AAVTAEGQEQVKAV
-480 GDLGSSW
+480 
-487 ETKVNS
+487 ET
-493 AGSTQVKA
+493 AGSTQV
-501 VEASGATQ
+501 G
-509 TQAVNSAGTSWHA
+509 AVNA
-522 KVEQAGT
+522 
-529 RQTNAVNQAGATQV
+529 AGAAQV

-563 AAKSATAAASAQK
+563 AAASATAAANAK
-576 TAETAKSGADTAKTG
+576 KAAETAKAGADTARSG

-596 AAAVTAQGKAETA
+596 TAAVTAQGKAETA
-609 ATTATQKA
+609 ATTATTKA

-632 AAAQSAKVAAFAVRL
+632 AAAESAKTAAYAMRL
-647 TSTNMSA
+647 TSVNMSA
-654 SGTAAVSTLTP
+654 SGTAAITSLTP
-665 STNVKVGDT
+665 QANIKVGDT

-681 VFSITSISG
+681 VFSITAIAG
-690 STFTVGS
+690 STFTVGA
-697 KLTSIKGPQGDQGDV
+697 KLTSLKGPKGDQGDV

-720 PLAIKGSFPSL
+720 PLSIKGSFPTL
-731 EELQEQHPVGQL
+731 DELQEQHPAGQL
-743 GDAYMVGTHLYSWNG
+743 GDAYMVGAHLYSWNG
-758 SRWQDVG
+758 SAWQDVG

-777 GTPGAPGAD
+777 GTPGAPGTD

-821 ALARTFAFEFKNL
+821 ALARTFAFAFKNL
-834 KGQKGDKGDPG
+834 KGQKGDTGDPG

-857 SATASVDGTTGAPKV
+857 GATATVDATTGTPKV

-892 KGATGSAGT
+892 KGATGPAGT

-906 ITDKPTFFT
+906 ITGKPAYFT
-915 SKGISMGRLP
+915 GKGISMGRLP

>member
-14 VGTGLVTAFTFAFK
+14 VGTGLVSAYTFAFK
-28 VFRSED
+28 VFRPED
-34 VKVLRSASSDASAQ
+34 VKVVRSASSDANAQ
-48 DEALKFG
+48 DETLKLG

-63 ANQDEKAGGTVTLA
+63 ANQDEKAGGTVTLV

-82 GLRLSILSAITPDQ
+82 GLRLSILSAVTPDQ
-96 QMVLTNHDGFLPA
+96 QMVLTNHDGFLPT
-109 TLNNSADK
+109 TLNDSADK

-128 VGRSLRVPASS
+128 VGRSLRVPASA
-139 DKTPEDMT
+139 DKTPEDLT
-147 EELMSA
+147 EELLSA
-153 QEDARRFADAAQQS
+153 QADARKFADAAQQS
-167 ADSAKKS
+167 AEEAKKS
-174 EEKTAK
+174 ELKTAE
-180 YAEAATVIV
+180 YAEAATAIV

-203 PVKTIGQDI
+203 TVKTVGQNV
-212 ESVKLVA
+212 ESVKSVA

-233 DIGTAAASENLQAYK
+233 DIGTAAAPENLEAYK
-248 TVASIKDQVVVDAQI
+248 TVALIKDQVVTDAEI
-263 ASEIVAVAGMK
+263 ATEIVTVANMK
-274 DHVVTV
+274 DHVVAV
-280 STNIGDVKDVSNNM
+280 STNIDDVKDVSANM

-333 IKTVADHVVAVDK
+333 IKTVADHIVAVDK
-346 VAGAVDDGTLEKAAG
+346 VAGAVDDGTLEKAANSVEASAEN
-361 ALDSTLENVRRA
+361 ALRA
-373 EAAQSAAESANT
+373 EAARVGAESANA

-393 AAGSATAAGSSA
+393 AEQSAASAGSSA
-405 TLAKKWA
+405 TTAKAWA
-412 TQMGSP
+412 TQMGTP

-431 IASGAAGSSSEVL
+431 VASGAAGSSSEVL

-451 QDAVAVITQEGGTQV
+451 QDAVAAITQEGGTQV
-466 AAVTAEGQKQVKAV
+466 AAVTAEGQKQVRAV
-480 GDLGSSW
+480 
-487 ETKVNS
+487 ET
-493 AGSTQVKA
+493 AGSTQV
-501 VEASGATQ
+501 G
-509 TQAVNSAGTSWHA
+509 AVNA
-522 KVEQAGT
+522 
-529 RQTNAVNQAGATQV
+529 AGAAQV

-558 AQADA
+558 AQADV
-563 AAKSATAAASAQK
+563 AAKSATTALSAQK
-576 TAETAKSGADTAKTG
+576 AAETAKAGADTAKSGA
-591 AESAK
+591 ESAK
-596 AAAVTAQGKAETA
+596 TAAVTAQGKAETA
-609 ATTATQKA
+609 ANTATTKA

-632 AAAQSAKVAAFAVRL
+632 AAAESAKTAAYAMRL
-647 TSTNMSA
+647 TSVNMSA
-654 SGTAAVSTLTP
+654 SGTAAITSLTP
-665 STNVKVGDT
+665 QANIKVGDT

-681 VFSITSISG
+681 VFSITAIAG
-690 STFTVGS
+690 STFTVGA
-697 KLTSIKGPQGDQGDV
+697 KLASIKGAKGDQGDV

-720 PLAIKGSFPSL
+720 PLSIKGSFPTL
-731 EELQEQHPVGQL
+731 DELQEQHPAGQL

-758 SRWQDVG
+758 SAWQDVG

-834 KGQKGDKGDPG
+834 KGQKGDPG
-845 ANGADGANATIT
+845 ANGADGANATIAG
-857 SATASVDGTTGAPKV
+857 ATASVDATTGTPKV

-892 KGATGSAGT
+892 KGATGPAGT
-901 TTWAG
+901 TTWGG
-906 ITDKPTFFT
+906 ITDKPSYFKA
-915 SKGISMGRLP
+915 SGISMGRLP

>member
-14 VGTGLVTAFTFAFK
+14 VGTGLVSAYTFAFK
-28 VFRSED
+28 VFRPED
-34 VKVLRSASSDASAQ
+34 VKVVRSESADASAQ

-63 ANQDEKAGGTVTLA
+63 ANQDEKAGGAVTLV

-96 QMVLTNHDGFLPA
+96 QMVLTNHDGFLPT
-109 TLNNSADK
+109 TLNESADK

-128 VGRSLRVPASS
+128 VGRSLRVPASA
-139 DKTPEDMT
+139 DKTPEDLT
-147 EELMSA
+147 EELLSA
-153 QEDARRFADAAQQS
+153 QADARKFADAAEKS
-167 ADSAKKS
+167 AEEAKKS
-174 EEKTAK
+174 EEQTKT

-203 PVKTIGQDI
+203 PVKTVGLNI
-212 ESVKLVA
+212 EPVKSVA
-219 AIKDETVAVAGALD
+219 SIKDETVVVAGAVA
-233 DIGTAAASENLQAYK
+233 DIETAAAPENLEAYK
-248 TVASIKDQVVVDAQI
+248 TVASIKDQVVTDAEI
-263 ASEIVAVAGMK
+263 ANEIVTVAGMK

-280 STNIGDVKDVSNNM
+280 STNIDNVKDVSNNM

-304 QGGKCVPVKFS
+304 TGGKCTPAKFS

-333 IKTVADHVVAVDK
+333 IKTVADHIVAVDK
-346 VAGAVDDGTLEKAAG
+346 VAGAVDDGTLEKAANSVG
-361 ALDSTLENVRRA
+361 ASAENARRA
-373 EAAQSAAESANT
+373 EAAQAGAESANA

-393 AAGSATAAGSSA
+393 AAGSATSAGSSA

-412 TQMGSP
+412 TQMGTP

-431 IASGAAGSSSEVL
+431 IASGAAGSSSETL
-444 AEVKKAG
+444 EAVKLAG
-451 QDAVAVITQEGGTQV
+451 QTALASITQEGGTQV

-480 GDLGSSW
+480 
-487 ETKVNS
+487 ET
-493 AGSTQVKA
+493 AGSTQV
-501 VEASGATQ
+501 G
-509 TQAVNSAGTSWHA
+509 AVNA
-522 KVEQAGT
+522 
-529 RQTNAVNQAGATQV
+529 AGAAQV

-563 AAKSATAAASAQK
+563 AAKSATTALSAQK
-576 TAETAKSGADTAKTG
+576 AAETAKAGADTAKGG

-596 AAAVTAQGKAETA
+596 TAAVTAQGKAETA
-609 ATTATQKA
+609 ATTATNKA
-617 TEATTKASE
+617 TEAGTKASE

-632 AAAQSAKVAAFAVRL
+632 AAAESAKTAAYAMRL
-647 TSTNMSA
+647 TSVNMSA
-654 SGTAAVSTLTP
+654 SGTAAITSLTP
-665 STNVKVGDT
+665 QTNIKVGDT

-681 VFSITSISG
+681 VFSITAIAG
-690 STFTVGS
+690 STFTVGA
-697 KLTSIKGPQGDQGDV
+697 KLASIKGPKGDQGDV

-720 PLAIKGSFPSL
+720 PLSIKGSFPTL
-731 EELQEQHPVGQL
+731 DELQEQHPVGQL

-758 SRWQDVG
+758 SAWQDVG

-821 ALARTFAFEFKNL
+821 ALARTFAFAFKNL
-834 KGQKGDKGDPG
+834 KGQKGDPGDPG

-857 SATASVDGTTGAPKV
+857 GATATVDATTGTPKV

-892 KGATGSAGT
+892 KGATGPAGT

-906 ITDKPTFFT
+906 ITGKPAYFT
-915 SKGISMGRLP
+915 GKGISMGRLP